1 MLGVSG
7 MAPYVNIPDLA
18 LVIFLHRTE
27 TLDRYEI
34 SIFQRVGLMPFLTLY
49 ESHLLSHSTD
59 NTVQKFQQL
68 CIVQLDRCLTRLP
81 SEEHG
86 HHIVQGHLFI
96 HHPHYISGFDM
107 NSDLPWT

>member
-34 SIFQRVGLMPFLTLY
+34 SIFQRVGLMP
-49 ESHLLSHSTD
+49 LL
-59 NTVQKFQQL
+59 NP
-68 CIVQLDRCLTRLP
+68 I
-81 SEEHG
+81 
-86 HHIVQGHLFI
+86 
-96 HHPHYISGFDM
+96 
-107 NSDLPWT
+107 